1 MISLD
6 VKDYCAN
13 CPDFEPDVDKD
24 ILKYENFGCSEV
36 IMEVNTTISCKYK
49 HKCECIKEFLEN
61 ERIKM
66 MSLDGGMKND

>member
-6 VKDYCAN
+6 VKDYCSN

-24 ILKYENFGCSEV
+24 ISKYKNFEGDEV
-36 IMEVNTTISCKYK
+36 LTFVNTSISCKHK

-61 ERIKM
+61 EKE
-66 MSLDGGMKND
+66 K